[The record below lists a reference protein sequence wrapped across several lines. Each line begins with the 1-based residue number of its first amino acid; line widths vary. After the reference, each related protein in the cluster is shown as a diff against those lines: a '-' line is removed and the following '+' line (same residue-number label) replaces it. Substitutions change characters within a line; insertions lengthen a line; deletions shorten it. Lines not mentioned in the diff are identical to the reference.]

1 MLNFVFWSIK
11 KALLFFAPNL
21 IEQYVALTVRV
32 IDENTNL
39 IKPSN
44 NAGERIST
52 IEERNMKS
60 QIE

>member
-11 KALLFFAPNL
+11 KALLVFAPNL